1 MTIQSTPAPA
11 LKLPSDV
18 RLSPGEHAVFLLRT
32 HPKVLFVPACLW
44 LLWTAAA
51 AAVFLFVPRDLGQ
64 GWVQIGLQ
72 VLTFCLA
79 VHYTYWPIL
88 QWRKRVYVVT
98 TKQLLV
104 REGVLYKKSLSSQ
117 LSRVSDIQVER
128 GILDR
133 IFRCG
138 TLVMVNSANGDA
150 LNSNRIV
157 FSDVPNALAV
167 EQTLKD
173 MVYHN
178 RGMEYAA

>member
-1 MTIQSTPAPA
+1 MTIQTTPAPA
-11 LKLPSDV
+11 VKLPADV
-18 RLSPGEHAVFLLRT
+18 RLSPGEEAVFLLRT
-32 HPKVLFVPACLW
+32 HPKVLFIPACLW

-51 AAVFLFVPRDLGQ
+51 VAVYQFVPRDLGQ

-72 VLTFCLA
+72 LLTFCLA
-79 VHYTYWPIL
+79 VHYTYWPVL

-117 LSRVSDIQVER
+117 LARVSDIHVER

-157 FSDVPNALAV
+157 FSDVPHALHV
-167 EQTLKD
+167 EQKLKD
-173 MVYHN
+173 MVYHS
-178 RGMEYAA
+178 GGLQAA